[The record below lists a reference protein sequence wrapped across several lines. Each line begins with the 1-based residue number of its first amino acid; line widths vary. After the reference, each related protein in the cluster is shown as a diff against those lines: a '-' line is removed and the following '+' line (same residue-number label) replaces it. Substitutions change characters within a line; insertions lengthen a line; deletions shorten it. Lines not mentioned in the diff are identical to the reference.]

1 MKDLVSEGFA
11 NVVKPYIDN
20 EITTRA
26 KLGAHNLLP
35 NTVQNETVNGITFA
49 VNPDGSINVSGSAT
63 SDVTYYISPFII
75 LPDGEYILNGCPNG
89 GSSSTYRL
97 TMTSNNMNVS
107 KGNDV
112 GEGIRFSFNKT
123 NDVNLRPYIL
133 IKSGV
138 TIDAIFKPMV
148 RLASDANSAYQP
160 YAMTNRELT
169 DNYNIE
175 RAVVSVPATYH
186 GGSAANINFEKRNG
200 VVRAYWAGGTPTFP
214 AQETEYEIGDIPAG
228 FIPSQVQTGYG
239 VDMNSFTKGMYLQL
253 RTNGKIYIFGY
264 NTGTGGTVNSLVSL
278 VYFA

>member
-20 EITTRA
+20 EIATRA

-35 NTVQNETVNGITFA
+35 NTVQNETVHGITFA
-49 VNPDGSINVSGSAT
+49 VNPDGSINVSGTAT
-63 SDVTYYISPFII
+63 SDITYYTSPFII

-169 DNYNIE
+169 EKLVLNNVTITPETGVTIDYNGSHKIGNLVILNFRFLLDASFSVAEDAPIATIDTPPLDNVILSSVNAAWDGALGGIISILKSTNIIKLS
-175 RAVVSVPATYH
+175 AVGNFVAGKSYVVNLTYVC
-186 GGSAANINFEKRNG
+186 A
-200 VVRAYWAGGTPTFP
+200 
-214 AQETEYEIGDIPAG
+214 
-228 FIPSQVQTGYG
+228 
-239 VDMNSFTKGMYLQL
+239 
-253 RTNGKIYIFGY
+253 
-264 NTGTGGTVNSLVSL
+264 
-278 VYFA
+278 